1 MSDKKGISG
10 TYYEKYVIPPSGTHN
25 TVPPFTTK
33 IEKGEEVAIHAI
45 RINGEGEGPTVY
57 VGGGMHGDEING
69 VEATLRISR
78 KIDINNLRGKL
89 ILVPVQNPGGYN
101 YRTRL
106 SPYDPI
112 DPDWIHPGKKE
123 GTYSHRMKYIL
134 NSLASE
140 ADCVI
145 DLHTAGRGGSNNPMI
160 YVPPETGNGAGEK
173 SIELAKAFGGDRII
187 YGNNEDDYGWPVHLA
202 MPFIA
207 VKDGKTGLYPEAG
220 QGGSYLPEER
230 FVNYFVKGVLN
241 VLKKLNMI
249 DGEIEEQGEVLIQKP
264 LEVQDQN
271 VLISMSGLFNPVV
284 DVGDSVTKGDKL
296 GEIHS
301 IPKGVFEINAPVT
314 GLITWMATYGPISD
328 NGRVFTISPRI

>member
-1 MSDKKGISG
+1 MSDKKVTSGIH
-10 TYYEKYVIPPSGTHN
+10 YEKIVIPPSGTHN
-25 TVPPFTTK
+25 TVAPFTSK
-33 IEKGEEVAIHAI
+33 MVKGEDVEIHAI
-45 RINGEGEGPTVY
+45 KINGKKKGPTVY

-69 VEATLRISR
+69 TEAILRIP
-78 KIDINNLRGKL
+78 KMIDSKNLRGKL
-89 ILVPVQNPGGYN
+89 ILVPVQNPGGYSF
-101 YRTRL
+101 RTRL

-112 DPDWIHPGKKE
+112 DPDWIHPGKKG

-145 DLHTAGRGGSNNPMI
+145 DLHTSGRGGSNNPMI

-173 SIELAKAFGGDRII
+173 SIELARAFGGDRII
-187 YGNNEDDYGWPVHLA
+187 YGDNEDDYGWPVHLA
-202 MPFIA
+202 MPFVA
-207 VKDGKTGLYPEAG
+207 VKEGKMGLYPEAG

-249 DGEIEEQGEVLIQKP
+249 DGKVEEQGEILVQEPTEI
-264 LEVQDQN
+264 QDQS
-271 VLISMSGLFNPVV
+271 VRVRKGGLFNPIV
-284 DVGDSVTKGDKL
+284 DVGDSVIKGDKM

-301 IPKGVFEINAPVT
+301 IPKGVFEIKAPVT
-314 GLITWMATYGPISD
+314 GLITWMATYGTIGD
-328 NGRVFTISPRI
+328 NGRVFTVSPRT